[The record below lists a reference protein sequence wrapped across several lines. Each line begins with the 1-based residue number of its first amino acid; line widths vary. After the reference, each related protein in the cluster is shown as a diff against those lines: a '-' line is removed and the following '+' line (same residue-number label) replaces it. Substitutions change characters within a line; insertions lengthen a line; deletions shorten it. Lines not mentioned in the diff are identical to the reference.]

1 MPLTLQKGLVLV
13 PQAISLVIDTEAAIA
28 ALPPAASRKAID
40 YAKLL
45 GCPPGS
51 LGYELASTIDA
62 VEAAAATP

>member
-1 MPLTLQKGLVLV
+1 MPLTLQKGLALV
-13 PQAISLVIDTEAAIA
+13 PQAITLILDSETGIA

-40 YAKLL
+40 YAKLI

-51 LGYELASTIDA
+51 LGYELASAIDA

>member
-1 MPLTLQKGLVLV
+1 MAITFQKVIPILPQALTLIVD
-13 PQAISLVIDTEAAIA
+13 AEAAIA

-62 VEAAAATP
+62 VEAAASTP